1 MWITNSSIDSYPAAS
16 EHCLTFSSSSPS
28 IFTLC
33 EPNMISPVFKRLLV
47 ERRASLPG
55 KTGETPVAPP
65 YVKALARLKHRLPH
79 HILRLRDSEFR
90 QNRGS
95 DVGQRRSL
103 RVNLAVAQQHSRHL
117 GEVHAMIAAPRIR
130 VVLKH
135 VRRKRP
141 QNRLPSRAIPAVIP
155 DERIRTRAR
164 IWPLVGFG
172 CQIDS
177 RNHLRTIL
185 RIANLQKLLP
195 DFPQQRIGLSA
206 RLDNALTLTSAD
218 IQVKSVNPKPVS
230 PRPAPVHIG
239 EGLAR

>member
-33 EPNMISPVFKRLLV
+33 EPNMISPVFICSAAV
-47 ERRASLPG
+47 PAAVRRTSVPAGDG
-55 KTGETPVAPP
+55 KMPALQFNRQR
-65 YVKALARLKHRLPH
+65 LARLKYRLPH

-117 GEVHAMIAAPRIR
+117 GEVHAMIAAPRIGI
-130 VVLKH
+130 VLEH
-135 VRRKRP
+135 FRRKRA
-141 QNRLPSRAIPAVIP
+141 QNRLPSRPIPPVVA

-164 IWPLVGFG
+164 IWPWVGFG
-172 CQIDS
+172 CQID
-177 RNHLRTIL
+177 
-185 RIANLQKLLP
+185 
-195 DFPQQRIGLSA
+195 
-206 RLDNALTLTSAD
+206 
-218 IQVKSVNPKPVS
+218 
-230 PRPAPVHIG
+230 
-239 EGLAR
+239 